1 VPDFKILSIEE
12 MVTADLFNP
21 ATQAKSKTFSIA
33 GKIDAIVERNGRRIL
48 IDHKSCSDSIE
59 DPAAPYWRQ
68 LIIEAQPS
76 HYALLKWLNGEKI
89 SEIWWDV
96 MHKPSIKPKDI
107 TKKDRELTS
116 RHKHYF
122 GFPVSEW
129 SLAEMDRTGRE
140 TLELYE
146 YRLAHDCTSHRPNWY
161 FQRRIVPRLDAD
173 LHEHAVEIWE
183 NAQSMLHMRERVRKG
198 MLPPRHSGSCMQY
211 GSPCK
216 FLGICSGYDTPDSNK
231 WIVKEQV
238 HSELPIVEGDGRDI
252 LTNSRIRCYQ
262 VCPRKHYYQ
271 YEMGIERTVDEE
283 REALYFGTLFHLA
296 LEAYF
301 EAWKEI
307 GETQQ

>member
-1 VPDFKILSIEE
+1 
-12 MVTADLFNP
+12 
-21 ATQAKSKTFSIA
+21 
-33 GKIDAIVERNGRRIL
+33 
-48 IDHKSCSDSIE
+48 
-59 DPAAPYWRQ
+59 
-68 LIIEAQPS
+68 
-76 HYALLKWLNGEKI
+76 
-89 SEIWWDV
+89 
-96 MHKPSIKPKDI
+96 
-107 TKKDRELTS
+107 
-116 RHKHYF
+116 
-122 GFPVSEW
+122 
-129 SLAEMDRTGRE
+129 
-140 TLELYE
+140 
-146 YRLAHDCTSHRPNWY
+146 
-161 FQRRIVPRLDAD
+161 
-173 LHEHAVEIWE
+173 
-183 NAQSMLHMRERVRKG
+183 
-198 MLPPRHSGSCMQY
+198 MQY